1 MASKKT
7 DGTLVNDIG
16 DRARKMIIRKNPS
29 FDTFEKLQ
37 TKKNPVIQHSVV
49 VNAYEEQSR
58 KAGLVGQYSSYA
70 NQIYGFVP
78 TNKFSRLQMYR
89 NMSLYPEIAD
99 ALDEICEAASQGR
112 DEAG

>member
-1 MASKKT
+1 MASKNPAQSMTSQWSDQTK
-7 DGTLVNDIG
+7 
-16 DRARKMIIRKNPS
+16 KMIAKNNPS

-37 TKKNPVIQHSVV
+37 NRKNPVIQHSVIT
-49 VNAYEEQSR
+49 NAYEEQAKR
-58 KAGLVGQYSSYA
+58 TGLVGQYSSYA

-89 NMSLYPEIAD
+89 NMSLYPEVSD
-99 ALDEICEAASQGR
+99 ALDEICEAATQGR